1 MWEKVF
7 WLIKSSSIITS
18 GIGANHATNISD
30 DILSTELQ
38 DSSTDV
44 ATELNPA
51 EPTPPTEK
59 ATRGLNVW
67 NNYTAEFQAFAQD
80 KLNID
85 MVWANPSFLGG

>member
-30 DILSTELQ
+30 DVLSTELQ
-38 DSSTDV
+38 DSSIDL

-51 EPTPPTEK
+51 EPTPPT
-59 ATRGLNVW
+59 
-67 NNYTAEFQAFAQD
+67 
-80 KLNID
+80 
-85 MVWANPSFLGG
+85 

>member
-38 DSSTDV
+38 ESSIDV